1 MPLLPEY
8 FKEGAVRMADAF
20 EWAEQATEKLEREF
34 GARLAFV
41 GLQGSRAR
49 GEAHEGSDIDLVV
62 LLDRVDADD
71 LRRYRAVVETMPCC
85 ELACGFVG
93 SCDVLAAW
101 PRHELFQF
109 ANDTRAV
116 RGSLADIVDVRFT
129 RDDAACAAR
138 IGASG
143 IYHAVCHALVFD
155 GEAADDIL
163 GSLFKGAFFV
173 LQASWFARTG
183 VYPSTKA
190 ELAGLLEGDE
200 ARILEIGRNWEACRP
215 SCEGE
220 RKDLAGLLLRWSGDM
235 IVSGK

>member
-1 MPLLPEY
+1 MI
-8 FKEGAVRMADAF
+8 DAF
-20 EWAEQATEKLEREF
+20 AWAEQAAAKLEREF

-49 GEAHEGSDIDLVV
+49 GEAHERSDIDLVV
-62 LLDRVDADD
+62 LLDRIDADD
-71 LRRYRAVVETMPCC
+71 LRRYRTVIETMPCS

-93 SCDVLAAW
+93 SCDVLAEW

-109 ANDTRAV
+109 VNDTRAV

-155 GEAADDIL
+155 GEAADGIL

-173 LQASWFARTG
+173 LQASWFARTSS
-183 VYPSTKA
+183 YPSTKA
-190 ELAGLLEGDE
+190 ELSRLLEGDE

-215 SCEGE
+215 SCEEE
-220 RKDLAGLLLRWSGDM
+220 RKDLVDLLLRWSGGVV
-235 IVSGK
+235 VSGE